1 MNQTKPRCITL
12 EKTSLGIEFGS
23 TRIKAVLIDEEFRSL
38 ATGSH
43 DWENRM
49 ENGMWTYSLDEIITG
64 LQECYRSLA
73 QDVEQ
78 RYHIPLTTTG
88 AIGISA
94 MMHGYMVF
102 DKNGQLLVPFRTWRN
117 TCTAQAAQELTEL
130 FRFNLPQRWS
140 VTHLFQAILNQ
151 EMHVSRINFLTTLS
165 GFIHWRLTGQR
176 VLGIGDASGMFPV
189 DYEKQNY
196 RMDLMELFHQRTR
209 HLGHS
214 IDLHA
219 LLPQI
224 LLAGQPAGVLTPA
237 GAQML
242 DPSGRLQPGIPLCP
256 PEGDAGTGM
265 VFTNSVAPHTG
276 NVSAGTSIFSMVV
289 LDHPLKK
296 IHPEI
301 DLTATPD
308 GLPVAMVHCNNCTAD
323 INAWVNIF
331 QEFCN
336 VMGLPSHK
344 ENIFS
349 ALFKSAQNGDPD
361 CGGLLSYNYLSGEHI
376 VNLSSGCPLFLYGPD
391 SRFTL
396 PNFMRTHLF
405 TALTTLRI
413 GMDILASEN
422 VRIDRLSGHGGFFKT
437 PGVGQLFLASALRV
451 PVSILHNA
459 GEGGAWGMALL
470 AAFLVN
476 RRDENTLSAFLD
488 QYIFPSMSDSILEP
502 DPSCTAGFER
512 YLEQFLHGFPIE
524 RTAADTLSKISYQRV
539 TM

>member
-1 MNQTKPRCITL
+1 M
-12 EKTSLGIEFGS
+12 
-23 TRIKAVLIDEEFRSL
+23 
-38 ATGSH
+38 
-43 DWENRM
+43 
-49 ENGMWTYSLDEIITG
+49 
-64 LQECYRSLA
+64 
-73 QDVEQ
+73 
-78 RYHIPLTTTG
+78 
-88 AIGISA
+88 
-94 MMHGYMVF
+94 
-102 DKNGQLLVPFRTWRN
+102 
-117 TCTAQAAQELTEL
+117 
-130 FRFNLPQRWS
+130 
-140 VTHLFQAILNQ
+140 
-151 EMHVSRINFLTTLS
+151 
-165 GFIHWRLTGQR
+165 
-176 VLGIGDASGMFPV
+176 
-189 DYEKQNY
+189 
-196 RMDLMELFHQRTR
+196 
-209 HLGHS
+209 
-214 IDLHA
+214 
-219 LLPQI
+219 
-224 LLAGQPAGVLTPA
+224 
-237 GAQML
+237 
-242 DPSGRLQPGIPLCP
+242 
-256 PEGDAGTGM
+256 
-265 VFTNSVAPHTG
+265 
-276 NVSAGTSIFSMVV
+276 
-289 LDHPLKK
+289 
-296 IHPEI
+296 
-301 DLTATPD
+301 
-308 GLPVAMVHCNNCTAD
+308 
-323 INAWVNIF
+323 
-331 QEFCN
+331 
-336 VMGLPSHK
+336 MGLHSHK